1 MAGGVLLSVWGGFK
15 KKIYTTQMGL
25 IGLSI
30 GLVVIGFAPGT
41 MMVLA
46 ITGILF
52 VGIMVS
58 ITNGPINAILQSTV
72 DPAMQGRVFTLVG
85 SLASAMTPLGLI
97 LAGSISE
104 LISIQ
109 IWYIAGGILTLGF
122 GIGGFFSK
130 SLMNLGEEGEVPA

>member
-1 MAGGVLLSVWGGFK
+1 
-15 KKIYTTQMGL
+15 
-25 IGLSI
+25 
-30 GLVVIGFAPGT
+30 

-46 ITGILF
+46 IAGILF
-52 VGIMVS
+52 VGIMIS
-58 ITNGPINAILQSTV
+58 ITNGPINAILQSSV

-97 LAGSISE
+97 LAGPISE

-109 IWYIAGGILTLGF
+109 IWYIMGGILTLAF

-130 SLMNLGEEGEVPA
+130 ALMSLGEEGKSDAQ